1 MIGDWEKSGAE
12 PSLKQANRAF
22 WLFSSVDRRTGA
34 GGGDRKDRL
43 IEKFHCKCATPKD
56 SLLPADVGFSKVSK
70 HFRSLDTFWA
80 LFRAF
85 LYLRDLMPQG
95 VEERGKLV

>member
-1 MIGDWEKSGAE
+1 LIGDWEKSGAE

-22 WLFSSVDRRTGA
+22 GFLVLLTGVRVPA
-34 GGGDRKDRL
+34 EAIEKDRL